1 MSKTEKGEV
10 KAMIVRKFEG
20 YGPGALRCDCG
31 LPLKR
36 TKADNLV
43 HLHGQYSVKVHDRVM
58 SMKADTAAR
67 VARGLVR

>member
-1 MSKTEKGEV
+1 
-10 KAMIVRKFEG
+10 MIVRKFTG

-43 HLHGQYSVKVHDRVM
+43 HLHGKYSQRVHDVVMTKKAEAAPQPAIALAVSRVRR
-58 SMKADTAAR
+58 D
-67 VARGLVR
+67 G

>member
-1 MSKTEKGEV
+1 
-10 KAMIVRKFEG
+10 MIVRKFTG

-43 HLHGQYSVKVHDRVM
+43 HLHGRHSVRVHVLVM
-58 SMKADTAAR
+58 NKKAEAAAR
-67 VARGLVR
+67 ATG